1 MIIKHLAISAFI
13 VLSTFPMVRTLT
25 LNYYDDSRIYSIIA
39 ILIITFATAT
49 STARRENH
57 TINIK
62 NILPLGLLSTGILL
76 TALANQDLNTIINA
90 KNIIL
95 LIILAISFKHKER
108 DIDIIFITMLFSS
121 AILITK
127 CYLYLYF
134 AITVGYFN
142 DPLLLIAKF
151 ENIRFFNQFQIFA
164 LVCTLKYL
172 GHGKLGRL
180 ASYNL
185 FSQLLFLFLTGGR
198 GVTLSWLILIGLLMI
213 NKNYR
218 ILAHTALKYTLASFI
233 AFILINYLLTLNLT
247 EVFLLRGSS
256 SLRIPMWLEALDNI
270 TWSNI
275 FYGYGGGNYNE
286 FTSISSMSHP
296 HNLIL
301 QIISEWGLIF
311 SAGFLGLLAM
321 AITRNAT
328 SLFGKEKSN
337 YTFLLLGFIAA
348 LVNAQFDGTFHNP
361 VGQLLSFTFLGLLLN
376 RASPS
381 GDETTLSFKLGAQS
395 RIFFT
400 TILICFALF
409 YLWLCWLYFLQVQ
422 SNPAPFYGGPY
433 FWLTGEK
440 FTLST
445 D

>member
-1 MIIKHLAISAFI
+1 MLLALTLTGLA
-13 VLSTFPMVRTLT
+13 LSTIV
-25 LNYYDDSRIYSIIA
+25 
-39 ILIITFATAT
+39 
-49 STARRENH
+49 
-57 TINIK
+57 
-62 NILPLGLLSTGILL
+62 
-76 TALANQDLNTIINA
+76 NQDFNTIINA
-90 KNIIL
+90 ANIL
-95 LIILAISFKHKER
+95 LLTIFAISFKHKER
-108 DIDIIFITMLFSS
+108 DIEIIFITILFSS
-121 AILITK
+121 ATLITK

-172 GHGKLGRL
+172 DHEKLGRL

-213 NKNYR
+213 NKNHR
-218 ILAHTALKYTLASFI
+218 SLAHTALKYTLASFL
-233 AFILINYLLTLNLT
+233 AFILVNYLLTLNLT

-256 SLRIPMWLEALDNI
+256 SLRMPMWLEALNNI

-286 FTSISSMSHP
+286 FTKISSMSHP

-311 SAGFLGLLAM
+311 SAGFLGLLAL
-321 AITRNAT
+321 AIKRNAS
-328 SLFGKEKSN
+328 SLFSKEKSS
-337 YTFLLLGFIAA
+337 YTFLLLGLIAA

-376 RASPS
+376 RASFS
-381 GDETTLSFKLGAQS
+381 GNEIVLSFKLGLYT
-395 RIFFT
+395 RILFA
-400 TILICFALF
+400 TILFCLAVF
-409 YLWLCWLYFLQVQ
+409 YLWLCWAYFIQVQ
-422 SNPAPFYGGPY
+422 NNPAPFYGGPY
-433 FWLTGEK
+433 FWLTGER
-440 FTLST
+440 FAPHTY
-445 D
+445 